1 MTVSLNDAAVAAD
14 ILQKVAQTIAFCIG
28 GWWVYMNYV
37 RGRTHVP
44 RLQLELDAS
53 VKQKDGRFYLLA
65 TIAVKNPGLS
75 NVQITQR
82 GSALLI
88 SRMRVFI
95 EVPEVIDSQ
104 WNPQG
109 SFAVLT
115 GHSSIEPGLTISE
128 QRIIPLPDR
137 QGDILSLRL
146 RLVAHGRSWS
156 TTKVVAVGP
165 FSPS

>member
-65 TIAVKNPGLS
+65 TIAVKNPGL
-75 NVQITQR
+75 
-82 GSALLI
+82 
-88 SRMRVFI
+88 
-95 EVPEVIDSQ
+95 
-104 WNPQG
+104 
-109 SFAVLT
+109 
-115 GHSSIEPGLTISE
+115 TISE